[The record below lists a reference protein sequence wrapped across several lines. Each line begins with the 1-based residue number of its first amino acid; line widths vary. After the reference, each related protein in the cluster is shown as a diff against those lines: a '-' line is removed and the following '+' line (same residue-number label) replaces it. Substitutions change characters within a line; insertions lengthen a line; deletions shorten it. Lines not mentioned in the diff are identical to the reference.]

1 LSTWPIAPL
10 GPNDL
15 NFGVV
20 NYDFTGLTAGE
31 LADLPNLEAAI
42 DATLSD
48 FGASI
53 ADQAVLIA
61 SMAGDLDDLSNVLNE
76 LASDDFE
83 QVAADLAGIAS
94 AGDSLLNGFTLLAG

>member
-10 GPNDL
+10 GPKDL
-15 NFGVV
+15 TFGVV

-42 DATLSD
+42 DATLAD
-48 FGASI
+48 FGASV

-61 SMAGDLDDLSNVLNE
+61 SMAGDLDDLGKVLNE
-76 LASDDFE
+76 LASDDLE
-83 QVAADLAGIAS
+83 QILADLAGIAS
-94 AGDSLLNGFTLLAG
+94 AGDSLLSGFTALAG